1 MNSQNQLSEA
11 PVKSLFFKYY
21 IPALISI
28 LSVTVHQI
36 VNGVILGQQV
46 GKEGLAAVGLYGPV
60 IIVFI
65 ALTLPVMIGGGI
77 MIGKSIGAG
86 NYQNTQQIFQF
97 ATTLALLFGGIIA
110 ISSPL
115 LVRPIAGFLA
125 GNNHTKIVDNLC
137 DYMSWQLIS
146 LPFLFLRMFWGNFIS
161 SDSGPKVSRNASLI
175 GVVLNIILDLFLVV
189 GLGLGVE
196 GASIATAVSIFL
208 SAFYLFF
215 YIQKGRNNFSFRD
228 FQFTLKFKDW
238 KELGH
243 FGLPSFAS
251 EISFSSGLLMISHS
265 VVPYGA
271 LAVAAF
277 GLVNYLSFIFIRLFT
292 AAMIAALPIV
302 SFNIGAKLPARVLA
316 IFRFAFG
323 FTLVLG
329 LVVTAVGFVIPDLL
343 VSLFSDNETDE
354 FVNVAGNATKLYF
367 ILFLGAGPNYILSS
381 YLQSIGKSKLATLIN
396 ILKGFLFIAVFMF
409 LLTDYFEM
417 GLNGILLSRSFAEI
431 STLILVGGYMLC
443 KKGNYFSEEVIMSKV

>member
-1 MNSQNQLSEA
+1 MNSQNHLGEA

-21 IPALISI
+21 IPALVSI

-65 ALTLPVMIGGGI
+65 ALTLPVMVGGGI

-86 NYQNTQQIFQF
+86 NYQNAQQIFQF
-97 ATTLALLFGGIIA
+97 ATTLALLVGGIIA
-110 ISSPL
+110 ISSPML
-115 LVRPIAGFLA
+115 TKPIAGFLA
-125 GNNHTKIVDNLC
+125 GNDNIKIVDNFS

-146 LPFLFLRMFWGNFIS
+146 LPFFFLRMFWGNFIS
-161 SDSGPKVSRNASLI
+161 SDNGPRISRNASLI
-175 GVVLNIILDLFLVV
+175 GVVLNIILDIFLVI
-189 GLGLGVE
+189 GLHLGVK
-196 GASIATAVSIFL
+196 GASIATAVSIFV
-208 SAFYLFF
+208 SASYLFF

-228 FQFTLKFKDW
+228 FRFTLKIKDW
-238 KELGH
+238 KELVH

-251 EISFSSGLLMISHS
+251 EISFSSGLLIISHS

-271 LAVAAF
+271 MAVAAF

-292 AAMIAALPIV
+292 AAMIAALPII

-316 IFRFAFG
+316 VFRFAFG

-329 LVVTAVGFVIPDLL
+329 LVVTGIGFVVPDLL
-343 VSLFSDNETDE
+343 ISLFSDTETDE
-354 FVNVAGNATKLYF
+354 FVNVAGNAIKLYF
-367 ILFLGAGPNYILSS
+367 ILFVGAGPNYILSS
-381 YLQSIGKSKLATLIN
+381 YLQSIGKSKLAALMN
-396 ILKGFLFIAVFMF
+396 VLKGFLFIAVFMF
-409 LLTDYFEM
+409 LLTDCFEM

-431 STLILVGGYMLC
+431 STLILVGGYTLYR
-443 KKGNYFSEEVIMSKV
+443 KGYYFSEEGIIAKV